1 MSNKKKRKIERLSEN
16 LEDLKDWLF
25 EVDGGS
31 NLKNT
36 SEKEVVIMKNQ
47 KGGNQGIAL
56 LGSEG
61 LFSYADEKFVDLF
74 GYEET
79 DEIIGKNWQALYGS
93 EQVKEFTRKIL
104 PDLNEEG
111 NWEGKVAGEG
121 KDGSRVY
128 HYLELA
134 ETSDGGIVWQARR
147 CREKN
152 NPDGPNSP
160 EADERIVRLREG
172 VSQLQE
178 SNSKGEIYNTT
189 LEVVEKVL
197 KPDVSV
203 LYLEEDR
210 TIMARGNSPN
220 GGRNSL
226 PNQLSEGLSAL
237 TMRKDRVIRGED
249 FEKFSQYELPEQT
262 YKSFISSPVNG
273 QGALQVVSSK
283 KHYFTEEDV
292 NLLQILAQHV
302 GERLARAEVEGD
314 LRHQAIHD
322 QLTGLYNRH
331 YLKEVLSKEV
341 ERAQRYGHT
350 LSFLMV
356 DINGFKEVNDR
367 YSHTKGDKVLVR
379 IGKLLQSNVREVDTV
394 VRYGGDEFLILLP
407 ETGDGSQKV
416 VERLKAEMKNWNE
429 ENDLL
434 DLPLTLAIG
443 SSNFDP
449 QEELSAEDKITEA
462 DRKMYEDKNSLSA

>member
-1 MSNKKKRKIERLSEN
+1 MSKKKRKIERLSEN

-31 NLKNT
+31 NLKNV
-36 SEKEVVIMKNQ
+36 SEKEVVITKNQ
-47 KGGNQGIAL
+47 KGGHRGFAL
-56 LGSEG
+56 LGSDG
-61 LFSYADEKFVDLF
+61 LFSYADETFTDLF
-74 GYEET
+74 NYEDA
-79 DEIIGKNWQALYGS
+79 DEIIGKNWQAFYRS
-93 EQVKEFTRKIL
+93 EEVKKFTRTIL
-104 PDLNEEG
+104 PELNDEG
-111 NWEGKVAGEG
+111 TWKGEVAGET

-128 HYLELA
+128 HCLELA
-134 ETSDGGIVWQARR
+134 ETSDGGIVWKAKK
-147 CREKN
+147 CPEKGV
-152 NPDGPNSP
+152 PDKSKSAGV
-160 EADERIVRLREG
+160 DERIVKLREG

-178 SNSKGEIYNTT
+178 SDSKGDIYNTT
-189 LEVVEKVL
+189 LQVVEKVL

-210 TIMARGNSPN
+210 TIMAKGSVPN
-220 GGRNSL
+220 GNKASL
-226 PNQLSEGLSAL
+226 PNQLCEGLSAL
-237 TMRKDRVIRGED
+237 TLKKDEVIRGED
-249 FEKFSQYELPEQT
+249 FEKYSQFELPEQT
-262 YKSFISSPVNG
+262 YKSFVSSPVDG
-273 QGALQVVSSK
+273 RGTLQVVSSK
-283 KHYFTEEDV
+283 QKYFTEEDV

-331 YLKEVLSKEV
+331 YLKEVLTKEV

-350 LSFLMV
+350 LSFLMI

-379 IGKLLQSNVREVDTV
+379 IGSLLQDNVREVDTV

-407 ETGDGSQKV
+407 ETGDGSRTV
-416 VERLKAEMKNWNE
+416 VQRLKTKIENWNE
-429 ENDLL
+429 TNDML

-449 QEELSAEDKITEA
+449 NEELSVEDKIAEA
-462 DRKMYEDKNSLSA
+462 DRKMYEDKRNSSA

>member
-1 MSNKKKRKIERLSEN
+1 MSKKKRKIERLSEN

-31 NLKNT
+31 NLKNV
-36 SEKEVVIMKNQ
+36 SEKEVVITKNQ
-47 KGGNQGIAL
+47 KGGDKGIAL
-56 LGSEG
+56 LGSDG
-61 LFSYADEKFVDLF
+61 LFSYVDETFIDLF
-74 GYEET
+74 GYEDSE
-79 DEIIGKNWQALYGS
+79 EIIGKNWQALYRS
-93 EQVKEFTRKIL
+93 EEVKKFTRTIL
-104 PDLNEEG
+104 PKLNDDGTWKGE
-111 NWEGKVAGEG
+111 VAGEM

-128 HYLELA
+128 HCLELS
-134 ETSDGGIVWQARR
+134 ETSDGGIVWKARR
-147 CREKN
+147 CPEKDV
-152 NPDGPNSP
+152 PDKSKSAGV
-160 EADERIVRLREG
+160 DERIVKLREG

-178 SNSKGEIYNTT
+178 SDTKGDIYNTT
-189 LEVVEKVL
+189 LQVVEKVL

-210 TIMARGNSPN
+210 TIMAKGGVPN
-220 GGRNSL
+220 GKKTSL
-226 PNQLSEGLSAL
+226 PNQLCEGLSAL
-237 TMRKDRVIRGED
+237 TLKKDEVIRGED
-249 FEKFSQYELPEQT
+249 FEKYSQFELPEQT
-262 YKSFISSPVNG
+262 YKSFVSTPVDG
-273 QGALQVVSSK
+273 RGTLQVVSSK
-283 KHYFTEEDV
+283 QQYFTEEDV

-350 LSFLMV
+350 LSFLMI

-367 YSHTKGDKVLVR
+367 YSHTKGDKVLVK
-379 IGKLLQSNVREVDTV
+379 IGSLLQDNVREVDTV

-407 ETGDGSQKV
+407 ETGDGSRTV
-416 VERLKAEMKNWNE
+416 VQRLKAEMKNWNE
-429 ENDLL
+429 VNNML

-449 QEELSAEDKITEA
+449 NEELSVEDKIAEA
-462 DRKMYEDKNSLSA
+462 DRKMYEDKRNSSA